1 MFSHL
6 LHYSCKQLIRAKE
19 VIFWTLLFPVLLA
32 TFMYMAFG
40 KISDA
45 TEKMSTIQ
53 VALYEGKEEVALETT
68 LQQLSQIKEGD
79 KAFINV
85 KKADSMEQAEQWL
98 KEEKVHGVLCQE
110 EKLTLKVAQNGIE
123 QSVLQQIVNQY
134 IHYKDTLERLARENP
149 QKLADAM
156 EQMKSE
162 TIGFTEKKT
171 TEGNMDDTV
180 SYFYAIF
187 AMTCLFASFAGADKA
202 VRLQAD
208 TSVLGMRRGVAPV
221 SKARAILADFI
232 SCEVLEYASALLVY
246 GYMRFVL
253 GIELGEK
260 NRNDPAPSAGGNLL
274 RNHVWFLYR
283 SPSKTFGRCE
293 SRNLCRGQSHV
304 LRHERPDGKRHPGLF
319 CPSCAICEP
328 HQSGGVD
335 RRFFLCF
342 ECVQYIWKSLPESGT
357 AYVPDFGVW
366 SLEFVTGQEE
376 EICKCIKHFF

>member
-1 MFSHL
+1 MFRHL
-6 LHYSCKQLIRAKE
+6 LSYSCRQLFRTRE

-32 TFMYMAFG
+32 TFMNMAFG

-45 TEKMSTIQ
+45 TEKMDTIQ

-68 LQQLSQIKEGD
+68 LQQLSQVKEGG

-85 KKADSMEQAEQWL
+85 KKAGSMEQADQWL
-98 KEEKVHGVLCQE
+98 KEGKVHGVLCQK

-123 QSVLQQIVNQY
+123 QSVLRQIVNQY

-187 AMTCLFASFAGADKA
+187 AMTCLFASFAGEDKM

-221 SKARAILADFI
+221 SKAKVILADFI
-232 SCEVLEYASALLVY
+232 CCEILEYASALLVY
-246 GYMRFVL
+246 GYMRFAL
-253 GIELGEK
+253 GIQLGEK
-260 NRNDPAPSAGGNLL
+260 TGMILILLLAGTCYGTMFGFFIGALPKLTEGVKVGICVGANLMFCAMSDLMISGIRNYFAHHAPLVNHINPAALIVDSFYALNVYNTYGRFCQNLVL
-274 RNHVWFLYR
+274 LMCLTLV
-283 SPSKTFGRCE
+283 FGILSLLFVR
-293 SRNLCRGQSHV
+293 R
-304 LRHERPDGKRHPGLF
+304 KRYA
-319 CPSCAICEP
+319 S
-328 HQSGGVD
+328 V
-335 RRFFLCF
+335 
-342 ECVQYIWKSLPESGT
+342 
-357 AYVPDFGVW
+357 
-366 SLEFVTGQEE
+366 
-376 EICKCIKHFF
+376 

>member
-1 MFSHL
+1 MFRHL
-6 LHYSCKQLIRAKE
+6 LSYSCRQLFRTRE

-32 TFMYMAFG
+32 TFMNMAFG

-45 TEKMSTIQ
+45 TEKMDTIQ

-68 LQQLSQIKEGD
+68 LQQLSQVKEGG

-85 KKADSMEQAEQWL
+85 KKAESMEQADQWL
-98 KEEKVHGVLCQE
+98 KEGKVHGVLCQE

-123 QSVLQQIVNQY
+123 QSVLRQIVNQY

-187 AMTCLFASFAGADKA
+187 AMTCLFASFAGEDKM

-221 SKARAILADFI
+221 S
-232 SCEVLEYASALLVY
+232 CLLY
-246 GYMRFVL
+246 T
-253 GIELGEK
+253 
-260 NRNDPAPSAGGNLL
+260 
-274 RNHVWFLYR
+274 
-283 SPSKTFGRCE
+283 SPSPRD
-293 SRNLCRGQSHV
+293 RG
-304 LRHERPDGKRHPGLF
+304 
-319 CPSCAICEP
+319 
-328 HQSGGVD
+328 
-335 RRFFLCF
+335 
-342 ECVQYIWKSLPESGT
+342 
-357 AYVPDFGVW
+357 
-366 SLEFVTGQEE
+366 
-376 EICKCIKHFF
+376 